1 MRTEKSPRLTLVSDT
16 GGQQNSGYASSVYG
30 PVRAGLT
37 VGQPTLDQQL
47 EELLSCLERRV
58 LILESKYSE
67 ACATLIDV
75 MELLVKHLRFITD
88 TSGTNQLSVE

>member
-16 GGQQNSGYASSVYG
+16 GGQGESGYVFDRFG
-30 PVRAGLT
+30 PVKAGLIPT
-37 VGQPTLDQQL
+37 QPTLDQQL
-47 EELLSCLERRV
+47 EELLSCLESKV
-58 LILESKYSE
+58 TILESKYSE
-67 ACATLIDV
+67 VCDTLIDA

>member
-16 GGQQNSGYASSVYG
+16 GGQGESGYASSVYG

-67 ACATLIDV
+67 ACTTLIDAIQI
-75 MELLVKHLRFITD
+75 LVRHLRFTTD
-88 TSGTNQLSVE
+88 TISIEEGE

>member
-16 GGQQNSGYASSVYG
+16 GGQGESGYASSVYG

-58 LILESKYSE
+58 MILESKYSE
-67 ACATLIDV
+67 ACTTLIDAIQI
-75 MELLVKHLRFITD
+75 LVRHLRFTTD
-88 TSGTNQLSVE
+88 TISIEEGE

>member
-16 GGQQNSGYASSVYG
+16 GGQGESGYASSVYG

-47 EELLSCLERRV
+47 EELLSCLESKV
-58 LILESKYSE
+58 TILESKYSE
-67 ACATLIDV
+67 ACTTLIDAIQI
-75 MELLVKHLRFITD
+75 LVRHLRFTTD
-88 TSGTNQLSVE
+88 TTSIEEGE